1 MEHLRI
7 NHASG
12 YIDLYVDTFFP
23 CPLQKARKVFRLIN
37 QWCPQEERQELMEYL
52 LERAQAY
59 EASIESNTQQLQLS
73 LMPHMKKRGSPEG
86 HSAEPQAPSQTSEEY
101 GVFGGDVT

>member
-1 MEHLRI
+1 
-7 NHASG
+7 
-12 YIDLYVDTFFP
+12 
-23 CPLQKARKVFRLIN
+23 
-37 QWCPQEERQELMEYL
+37 MEYL

-73 LMPHMKKRGSPEG
+73 LMPHMKKREVLKDIQRSRRLL
-86 HSAEPQAPSQTSEEY
+86 QQTSEEY

>member
-73 LMPHMKKRGSPEG
+73 LMPHMKKREVLKDIPRRRRLLRRL
-86 HSAEPQAPSQTSEEY
+86 QRNMEY
-101 GVFGGDVT
+101 LEVT

>member
-1 MEHLRI
+1 MEHFRI

-23 CPLQKARKVFRLIN
+23 YPLQKARKVFRLIN

-59 EASIESNTQQLQLS
+59 EASIESHTQHLQRS
-73 LMPHMKKRGSPEG
+73 PMPRMKEREVLQDIQRSRRLLRRL
-86 HSAEPQAPSQTSEEY
+86 QRNMEY
-101 GVFGGDVT
+101 LEVT